1 MQNQM
6 SMMRRENISRWIAI
20 DSHPAN
26 SRCLDNF
33 LATTEGLSRKE
44 DRNVRHA
51 SVVTY
56 LDETWWAQVGN
67 YTEVRCGASKV
78 IAGRGGFL
86 SNVQGSPEQYQ
97 LP

>member
-6 SMMRRENISRWIAI
+6 SMMWRENISRWIAI
-20 DSHPAN
+20 DSHAAN
-26 SRCLDNF
+26 SRWLDNF
-33 LATTEGLSRKE
+33 LATSEGLSRKE
-44 DRNVRHA
+44 DGNVRHA

-56 LDETWWAQVGN
+56 LDEIWWAQVGN